1 MAEQVQVNEA
11 ELQTIIDQIKAIKNG
26 PRVLQLYMDLCAH
39 CGICA
44 EQCHVAKTMPESRTN
59 PAARSN
65 HIRQLYKRYGSSWGQ
80 VLKAIGAARDITED
94 EIETWQRDFYECS
107 GCRRCA
113 QFCPFG
119 IDNSILTRKGR
130 AVVHALNKS
139 PFMMSE
145 TQGISDETGND
156 EGQTYAA
163 FVEACRFLCEEV
175 QDDWGIE
182 VEIPI
187 DKAGADILF
196 IPASADL
203 ISFPETHMGV
213 AVFFKALEMYDG
225 TTWTMSSKA
234 FDGANFGLFTGDD
247 PHMHRK
253 NQAAYDAC
261 IELGVKQLVIGECGH
276 AYRIAKRMGPTAS
289 KNNNPFAT
297 LNIFE
302 LADEYLQKGAF
313 EFDKS
318 KIEEIV
324 TYHDPCNFARSTG
337 IFEEPRRLLRELTD
351 NFVEMTPNRTENWC
365 CGGGGGL
372 AVMDGR
378 EKVTKLEG
386 TYLDYRMTVGKVK
399 VDQVQATGAKY
410 LAAPC
415 ANCKRQLM
423 QLMEHYDT
431 GVKVGG
437 VFDLFGEAIVMSRTL
452 AAAGAAGVSGA
463 QLGGDA

>member
-1 MAEQVQVNEA
+1 MSEQVQVSEA
-11 ELQTIIDQIKAIKNG
+11 DLRKVIDQVKAIKNG
-26 PRVLQLYMDLCAH
+26 PRVLQLYMDLCAK
-39 CGICA
+39 CGTCA
-44 EQCHVAKTMPESRTN
+44 DQCHVARANPERRVN
-59 PAARSN
+59 PAARSDL
-65 HIRQLYKRYGSSWGQ
+65 IRRLYKRYGSSWGK
-80 VLKAIGAARDITED
+80 VLKAIGTAEDISPD
-94 EIETWQRDFYECS
+94 ELETWQRDFYECS

-130 AVVHALNKS
+130 AIVHAMGKS

-145 TQGISDETGND
+145 TQRISDETGND

-163 FVEACRFLCEEV
+163 FVEACKFLIEEV
-175 QDDWGIE
+175 KDEFGYD

-187 DKAGADILF
+187 DKKGTDILF

-213 AVFFKALEMYDG
+213 AVFFEALKRYDG
-225 TTWTMSSKA
+225 TTWTMASTA

-247 PHMHRK
+247 PHMNRK
-253 NQAAYDAC
+253 NQLAYDAC
-261 IELGVKQLVIGECGH
+261 IDLGVKTLVIGECGH

-289 KNNNPFAT
+289 KNNNPFKT
-297 LNIFE
+297 INIFN
-302 LADEYLQKGAF
+302 LADHYLKKGIF
-313 EFDKS
+313 KFDKS
-318 KIEEIV
+318 KVDKIV

-337 IFEEPRRLLRELTD
+337 IFEEPRRLLNAMVGDFR
-351 NFVEMTPNRTENWC
+351 EMTPNRTENWC

-378 EKVTKLEG
+378 ERVDKIDGTFLDQRMRAGTMKVEQ
-386 TYLDYRMTVGKVK
+386 VK
-399 VDQVQATGAKY
+399 ATGANY

-423 QLMEHYDT
+423 QLMEYNKMD
-431 GVKVGG
+431 VKVGG
-437 VFDLFGEAIVMSRTL
+437 VFDLFMEAIVM
-452 AAAGAAGVSGA
+452 
-463 QLGGDA
+463 